1 MKKII
6 AIVFLLF
13 SGGAIYAQDVAGVA
27 VKKHRFGVK
36 IAPGISFLRIG
47 KTGQE
52 RDGLDYSFGYG
63 LQYEYG
69 FSEYFSIS
77 TGFLMNSFRGDVTY
91 TENNPVFFVFNE
103 TVSGNKNKIT
113 TEQIYGRQYTFKSVD
128 IPVALKLRTAE
139 IGYLTYFAEF
149 GTTVSVIYDSYSSKN
164 EVSLSS
170 GDTKSFLSADNEK
183 IDTEDVNLFKLGLNL
198 GLGVEYN
205 LVGNTSLLVGLNW
218 INGFTNVLKKKSN
231 EIFYKSSGNQLNQI
245 VKADYVAL
253 SIGVQ
258 F

>member
-13 SGGAIYAQDVAGVA
+13 SGGAIYAQDAAGVA

-77 TGFLMNSFRGDVTY
+77 TGFLMNSFRGDVTF

-103 TVSGNKNKIT
+103 TVSGNNIEIT
-113 TEQIYGRQYTFKSVD
+113 TEQIYGRQYTFKAVD
-128 IPVALKLRTAE
+128 IPIALKLRTAE

>member
-6 AIVFLLF
+6 AIVLVLF
-13 SGGAIYAQDVAGVA
+13 SGGAIYAQDVA

-52 RDGLDYSFGYG
+52 RDGVDYSFGYG

-77 TGFLMNSFRGDVTY
+77 TGFLMNSFRGDVTF
-91 TENNPVFFVFNE
+91 TENNPVYFVFNE
-103 TVSGNKNKIT
+103 TISGNKKTIT
-113 TEQIYGRQYTFKSVD
+113 TDQIYGRQYTFKAVD
-128 IPVALKLRTAE
+128 IPVALKLRTPE

-149 GTTVSVIYDSYSSKN
+149 GTTLSVIYDSYSSKN
-164 EVSLSS
+164 EVFLAT
-170 GDTKSFLSADNEK
+170 TKSFLSGDNEK
-183 IDTEDVNLFKLGLNL
+183 IETDDVNLFKLGLNL

-218 INGFTNVLKKKSN
+218 VNGFTNVLKKKSN
-231 EIFYKSSGNQLNQI
+231 EIFYKSSDNQLNQI

-253 SIGVQ
+253 TIGVQ